1 MVLTAEGNGIPLKS
15 GKYSITLSVS

>member
-1 MVLTAEGNGIPLKS
+1 MVLTAVRNGIPLKS